1 MGGHRPDTNPFTP
14 DFGQAPPVMVGR
26 DGVMEALLTSWAT
39 GPRDPGFT
47 SLLLGPRGTG
57 KTALMG
63 ALAETA
69 RRSGWIIISAKANTR
84 GLPDR
89 IAEELD
95 AIDRALQPESQRGR
109 ITGVQ
114 VMGSGAQ
121 WAPPSDAKPQPIR
134 HRLARLADHAA
145 EHDVGVL
152 LAVDEVHG
160 SNPEEMRG
168 LCSGRAA
175 DHQGRRPQSGLSG
188 GRAGR
193 LPVPDHVGSED
204 DLSPEM
210 RVAGDRKPDPRGRG
224 ARPADTGR
232 GRGRADR
239 SRRPGVGGPTRRRCC
254 RFTWQMV
261 GRKAWQMA
269 PAPRRPVSRW
279 AMAEALRQS
288 EAEMERRVYEPVW
301 GGLPESCQTMLAALA
316 EEGGACDRHV
326 LVQRLGMNRKAFS
339 GTVRRLEAG
348 GHLSQDGNTVRG
360 TGLNPPSGPF
370 GKWPTAIWRT
380 TGPQNQVPAVKATPR
395 RTGAGSR
402 CNASPAAACCPRTTP
417 EAAGRASDPPDET
430 TPERGLL

>member
-26 DGVMEALLTSWAT
+26 DGVMGSLLTSWAT

-69 RRSGWIIISAKANTR
+69 RRSGWIIISVKANTR
-84 GLPDR
+84 GLPGR

-95 AIDRALQPESQRGR
+95 AIDRALQPEGQRGR

-121 WAPPSDAKPQPIR
+121 WAPPPDAKPQPIR

-145 EHDVGVL
+145 EHDAGVL

-168 LCSGRAA
+168 LCSDVQQITKEDGRSLAFLAAGLGDFQYRIMSDRKMTFLQRCAWQEIGSLAPEDVVRGLRIPVEDAGGQIDQDALESAA
-175 DHQGRRPQSGLSG
+175 DAAPM
-188 GRAGR
+188 
-193 LPVPDHVGSED
+193 LPFH
-204 DLSPEM
+204 M
-210 RVAGDRKPDPRGRG
+210 
-224 ARPADTGR
+224 
-232 GRGRADR
+232 
-239 SRRPGVGGPTRRRCC
+239 
-254 RFTWQMV
+254 QMV

-279 AMAEALRQS
+279 AVAEALRQS

-301 GGLPESCQTMLAALA
+301 GGLPESCQTMLAVLA

-326 LVQRLGMNRKAFS
+326 LAQRLGMNRKAFS
-339 GTVRRLEAG
+339 GTMRRLEAG
-348 GHLSQDGNTVRG
+348 GHLSQDDHTVRG
-360 TGLNPPSGPF
+360 TGLIPQR
-370 GKWPTAIWRT
+370 AIQRMAHRDLANN
-380 TGPQNQVPAVKATPR
+380 GAAES
-395 RTGAGSR
+395 GAGSQGDAPQDR
-402 CNASPAAACCPRTTP
+402 CGKPMQRVPGRCVLPADH
-417 EAAGRASDPPDET
+417 AGGCRS
-430 TPERGLL
+430 RL

>member
-69 RRSGWIIISAKANTR
+69 RRSGWIIISVKANTR
-84 GLPDR
+84 GLPGR

-95 AIDRALQPESQRGR
+95 AIDQMLQPEGQRGR

-121 WAPPSDAKPQPIR
+121 WAPPPDAKPQPIR

-145 EHDVGVL
+145 EHDAGVL

-168 LCSGRAA
+168 LCSDVQQITKEDGRSLAFLAAGLGDFQYRIMSDRKMTFLQRCAWQEIGSLAPEDVVRGLRIPVEDAGGQIDHDALESAA
-175 DHQGRRPQSGLSG
+175 DAAPM
-188 GRAGR
+188 
-193 LPVPDHVGSED
+193 LPFH
-204 DLSPEM
+204 M
-210 RVAGDRKPDPRGRG
+210 
-224 ARPADTGR
+224 
-232 GRGRADR
+232 
-239 SRRPGVGGPTRRRCC
+239 
-254 RFTWQMV
+254 QMV

-288 EAEMERRVYEPVW
+288 ETEMERRVYEPVW
-301 GGLPESCQTMLAALA
+301 GGLPESCQTMLAVLA

-339 GTVRRLEAG
+339 GTMRRLEAG
-348 GHLSQDGNTVRG
+348 GHVNQDSNTVSG
-360 TGLNPPSGPF
+360 TGLIPQRAIRQMAHRDLADNGAAESASGQGDAPQDRC
-370 GKWPTAIWRT
+370 GKPMQR
-380 TGPQNQVPAVKATPR
+380 VPGRCVLTE
-395 RTGAGSR
+395 GHAGGCRSR
-402 CNASPAAACCPRTTP
+402 
-417 EAAGRASDPPDET
+417 
-430 TPERGLL
+430 L